1 MVHNRG
7 GSTGFSVLN
16 VRVKLAA
23 LAVAVL
29 AFVPAGASAQRAV
42 FVGEN
47 DGLVPYSDRDY
58 TGGFRASLV
67 FDDLKGTL
75 AGGFFGFVS
84 PALITAGAPA
94 GPVRQQ
100 VEWIYFGESIFTP
113 SRPTSPVRAP
123 GDRPFGGWLY
133 NGFSISQESNRQQL
147 DTFEVLAGVVGPAA
161 QGAEIQGLIHRIIGQ
176 PPPVVNNYQIQNE
189 PGVAVSWER
198 RWKFGTEFGDR
209 FGFDVIPSVGVT
221 AGNVFTYASAGA
233 VARIGRSL
241 GTTWGPT
248 LVRPS
253 VSGASFISPD
263 PQGPYFGFDFF
274 AGVEGRAVARNIF
287 LDGNSFVSSP
297 RVTKNPFV
305 FDLVAGAELFTQTGH
320 RLAFTV
326 VRRSPEYTT
335 QGAASIFA
343 SAEASVKF

>member
-1 MVHNRG
+1 MRMIFAFLALLVTLTLA
-7 GSTGFSVLN
+7 STDA
-16 VRVKLAA
+16 R
-23 LAVAVL
+23 
-29 AFVPAGASAQRAV
+29 AQRGV
-42 FVGEN
+42 LVWEN
-47 DGLVPYSDRDY
+47 DAIADTDRDY
-58 TGGFRASLV
+58 TQGFRASLV
-67 FDDLKGTL
+67 FDDFKKHLLAAQAFDFLKIGL
-75 AGGFFGFVS
+75 V
-84 PALITAGAPA
+84 TAGAPA

-100 VEWIYFGESIFTP
+100 LEWVFVGQSIFTP
-113 SRPTSPVRAP
+113 PNSSNPLRMP

-133 NGFSISQESNRQQL
+133 TGVNVAQETAGRQL
-147 DTFEVLAGVVGPAA
+147 DSFEILAGVVGPAA
-161 QGAEIQGLIHRIIGQ
+161 LANEVQGGFHDLLGQ
-176 PPPVVNNYQIQNE
+176 RRPTPGNYQIRNE
-189 PGVAVSWER
+189 PALLLAWDR
-198 RWKFGTEFGDR
+198 RWKFGTEIGNGFGVD
-209 FGFDVIPSVGVT
+209 FIPSVGVT